1 MKYLLLA
8 LQLLEQF
15 YLPKGGCCCSV
26 AKTCPTLGNS
36 VDCSM
41 PGFRPSLSQNL
52 FKIMSTGLVM
62 PSNHL
67 PKVGWWGVVGNP
79 EGIQIHQ

>member
-26 AKTCPTLGNS
+26 AKTCPTLGDP

-41 PGFRPSLSQNL
+41 RGFPVLHYLR
-52 FKIMSTGLVM
+52 IC
-62 PSNHL
+62 SNSCPL
-67 PKVGWWGVVGNP
+67 GW
-79 EGIQIHQ
+79 